1 MVAGP
6 KVVFE
11 VSKLPL
17 HLPLAFLLTAM
28 LIAFGASE
36 QRAWAWTSSS
46 DTNIENY
53 VAGHEPPEFHVRD
66 FGTVADERGIRGNG
80 STVGFSIT
88 RGNNT
93 VTLLAATTAFHS
105 ADVGKLISIQGAG
118 ADVTYAIPTVRPGTP
133 LKATSAGPLV
143 AKITGLVDRTHVTIS
158 AKAVNSVTA
167 ASGNWGTDNYAAITA
182 AERACNAITIGP
194 NSRRGTIVFDP
205 GSYAAGQTIQHLFCS
220 ERGTTEEQSAILYFG
235 YDSTTGTQIPGGTQP
250 IWQASLGQTQLSAGF
265 VRDISFHGA
274 PGWALD
280 GMDFETLIDQA
291 FVLSGVHVQSTV
303 RDNYHIGGSW
313 VNLQWEHIR
322 GDGAGRSMFWLANP
336 PPTSSSVVIDF
347 FTYDNS
353 GQPMEFRQR
362 GTPAKV
368 AISSIVLGID
378 SENAAKNGDNP
389 GYFGQ
394 IALEHGRIE
403 TNYATDPGDSVIY
416 VHSYA
421 SASGIVSL
429 RDVEYEWFSSA
440 GTSYPQLISFDYDPA
455 NTRAVNP
462 YALYL
467 SFDNFDY
474 SQLAGFS
481 PSFQWQG
488 ITHQYPTPPNWT
500 SSGIISLG
508 KLDGRAVAIWCTAE
522 HGNTVVSG
530 CSSGNV
536 TIPGESSHAGQATCF
551 KRGGVIGYCSTA
563 VSSSGSCTCN

>member
-1 MVAGP
+1 LRFP
-6 KVVFE
+6 Q
-11 VSKLPL
+11 S
-17 HLPLAFLLTAM
+17 
-28 LIAFGASE
+28 
-36 QRAWAWTSSS
+36 
-46 DTNIENY
+46 
-53 VAGHEPPEFHVRD
+53 
-66 FGTVADERGIRGNG
+66 
-80 STVGFSIT
+80 FS
-88 RGNNT
+88 
-93 VTLLAATTAFHS
+93 
-105 ADVGKLISIQGAG
+105 
-118 ADVTYAIPTVRPGTP
+118 
-133 LKATSAGPLV
+133 
-143 AKITGLVDRTHVTIS
+143 
-158 AKAVNSVTA
+158 
-167 ASGNWGTDNYAAITA
+167 
-182 AERACNAITIGP
+182 
-194 NSRRGTIVFDP
+194 
-205 GSYAAGQTIQHLFCS
+205 
-220 ERGTTEEQSAILYFG
+220 
-235 YDSTTGTQIPGGTQP
+235 
-250 IWQASLGQTQLSAGF
+250 
-265 VRDISFHGA
+265 
-274 PGWALD
+274 
-280 GMDFETLIDQA
+280 
-291 FVLSGVHVQSTV
+291 
-303 RDNYHIGGSW
+303 
-313 VNLQWEHIR
+313 
-322 GDGAGRSMFWLANP
+322 
-336 PPTSSSVVIDF
+336 
-347 FTYDNS
+347 
-353 GQPMEFRQR
+353 
-362 GTPAKV
+362 V